1 MNFESIAKILK
12 DIQFTFREDSKHQ
25 KIFNVMK
32 LIFEIF
38 TFIFLMRKKHT
49 TQYGVSVDRAVDQK
63 ILNGW
68 IAQLARCSGLFSP
81 LVAQLQSL

>member
-12 DIQFTFREDSKHQ
+12 DIQFTFREDSKDQ

-38 TFIFLMRKKHT
+38 TFLFLMKKKNIPRSM
-49 TQYGVSVDRAVDQK
+49 VSQ
-63 ILNGW
+63 W
-68 IAQLARCSGLFSP
+68 TEQLIRRY
-81 LVAQLQSL
+81 